1 MKTIFTCLITCWTVF
16 AQAPVRSS
24 GIDSQMASVANL
36 PSRKIT
42 PNDLIA
48 VSVYDAPE
56 LTRTVRVGPDGLIDI
71 PMLRHTIRAQGLL
84 PSELEAAIGDALKKG
99 EIMIK
104 PIVSVT
110 ILEYNNR
117 TVSVVGAVHKPLTFQ
132 VVGATRLLNALAKAE
147 GLTADAGPELLLTR
161 PGAATPERFNLKE
174 LMNGNDMS
182 LNVVLDGDEEIRIP
196 EARKVYVVGN
206 VKKPGA
212 ILIRENSEFTILRVL
227 AVVEGVVSFSS
238 NTAYIYRIAGGSK
251 DRQEI
256 PVELKKILARKAPD
270 VGLLPDD
277 ILYIPDKTRLRITAQ
292 TAEKLS
298 GLGGGILSALVVSG
312 KI

>member
-1 MKTIFTCLITCWTVF
+1 MKTIFTVLITCWTVF
-16 AQAPVRSS
+16 AQTPVRSS
-24 GIDSQMASVANL
+24 VIDAQTANVANL

-84 PSELEAAIGDALKKG
+84 PSELEAAIGEALKKG

-161 PGAATPERFNLKE
+161 PGAVTPERFNLKE

-182 LNVVLDGDEEIRIP
+182 LNVALDGDEEIRIP

-212 ILIRENSEFTILRVL
+212 IPIRENSEFTILRVL

-238 NTAYIYRIAGGSK
+238 NTAYIYRIANGSK

-298 GLGGGILSALVVSG
+298 GLGGGILSALVYSG